1 MAMPL
6 VPEPRPYTVA
16 EVLEFPDDGNR
27 YEVVAGELLVT
38 PAPRDRHQLIV
49 TRLMGYLLDYFRPL
63 GLADWLRTSPADITW
78 GKPPRE
84 AEDRVQP
91 DVFVIPPDGKLGD
104 WLYVDRLVLA
114 IEVVSLST
122 MRSDRGPKRKTYQ
135 RHRVSTYWIV
145 DAEAELV
152 EVWHPEDDRPE
163 IVTDV
168 LTWGVTAEA
177 PELRIPLAELFA
189 ATGSR

>member
-6 VPEPRPYTVA
+6 VPEPRRYTVA

-38 PAPRDRHQLIV
+38 PAPRSRHQLII
-49 TRLMGYLLDYFRPL
+49 TRLMGFLLDYLRPL
-63 GLADWLRTSPADITW
+63 GLADWLRTCPAYITW

-84 AEDRVQP
+84 AEDLVQP

-114 IEVVSLST
+114 AEVVSLST
-122 MRSDRGPKRKTYQ
+122 MRSDRGPKRKTY
-135 RHRVSTYWIV
+135 
-145 DAEAELV
+145 
-152 EVWHPEDDRPE
+152 
-163 IVTDV
+163 
-168 LTWGVTAEA
+168 
-177 PELRIPLAELFA
+177 
-189 ATGSR
+189 